1 MIRIFTRKRKYDKIK
16 TQNIRR
22 EAMNIRNAKE
32 ILEELRRISQIIVDL
47 GYSAILQN
55 DKDLAIEAN
64 RLKRKINDLSYE
76 IRLSIIYASKGA
88 WTTREEIEQLASVL
102 QVGVAAKEISDGVED
117 LIAIVIRGKGVHPI
131 LRSVFGR
138 EYKMQLIQIPEDAK
152 KISFRTLDIP
162 EDITI
167 EYIRRGD
174 EIEFG
179 PIETISEM
187 APGDTIL
194 LSGPPEK
201 VEIFTGEMYKLL
213 NEKR

>member
-1 MIRIFTRKRKYDKIK
+1 
-16 TQNIRR
+16 
-22 EAMNIRNAKE
+22 MNIRNAKE

-179 PIETISEM
+179 PIEAISEM
-187 APGDTIL
+187 AAGDTIL

>member
-1 MIRIFTRKRKYDKIK
+1 
-16 TQNIRR
+16 
-22 EAMNIRNAKE
+22 MNIRNAKE
-32 ILEELRRISQIIVDL
+32 ILEDLRRISQIIVDL

-55 DKDLAIEAN
+55 DKNLAIEAN

-138 EYKMQLIQIPEDAK
+138 EYKMQLIQIPDDIE
-152 KISFRTLDIP
+152 KISFRGLKIP
-162 EDITI
+162 DDITI
-167 EYIRRGD
+167 EYIRKGD
-174 EIEFG
+174 DMRFG
-179 PIETISEM
+179 PIEAISEM

-194 LSGPPEK
+194 LSGPPEG